1 MAVCVISPG
10 LLTSVQDAGRFGMQR
25 YGMSPAGAM
34 DLHSL
39 RLANLLV
46 GNAPDTGALECTYMG
61 PSLQFE
67 EAEVIALTGADMSPS
82 IDGRPVPM
90 GQAISVPAGAVL
102 KTGTLKSGS
111 RMYIA
116 FAGGLNIPLVNGSQ
130 STFLRSG
137 LGGLDGRPLKSGD
150 RIGLKNPKNILKNMP
165 MRRLPEPQ
173 TFSRNATV
181 RVVPGP
187 QEDRF
192 TKEGIKTL
200 YSSEYRISD
209 KSDRMAFRTEG
220 PVIEHVDHDANIL
233 SDGIP
238 FGAIQ
243 VPADGKPIIMM
254 SEHAGAGGYTKAG
267 TIISADIPLAAQLP
281 PGGTIRF
288 TPVDVET
295 AQDIYLEQKKEYER
309 LRSLFETD
317 YEATY
322 RVTVDG
328 KERIVRL
335 LRVE

>member
-1 MAVCVISPG
+1 MAICVINPG

-46 GNAPDTGALECTYMG
+46 GNDPDTGALECTYMG
-61 PSLQFE
+61 PSLKFE
-67 EAEVIALTGADMSPS
+67 EAEVIALAGADMSPS

-102 KTGTLKSGS
+102 KTGTLNSGS

-137 LGGLDGRPLKSGD
+137 LGGLEGRRLKSGD
-150 RIGLKNPKNILKNMP
+150 RIGLNHPRETIKNMP
-165 MRRLPEPQ
+165 LRKLPVPQ
-173 TFSRNATV
+173 TFSKNVTV

-192 TKEGIKTL
+192 TKEGLKTL

-267 TIISADIPLAAQLP
+267 TIISADIPLVAQLP
-281 PGGTIRF
+281 PGGTVRF

-295 AQDIYLEQKKEYER
+295 AQDIYLEQKREYER
-309 LRSLFETD
+309 LRSLFEAE
-317 YEATY
+317 YETIY
-322 RVTVDG
+322 RVTVNG
-328 KERIVRL
+328 KERMVRL